1 MKELNKLFNGT
12 FKMLYDISKVSKLGT
27 KEIKLDITDFDLKQ
41 IIWLYDK
48 YEIKKKYKWNLFIES
63 VKNYCILTNNNPL
76 RSAINLIN
84 EIKDK

>member
-12 FKMLYDISKVSKLGT
+12 FKMLYDVSKVSKLGT

-41 IIWLYDK
+41 IIWLYDR
-48 YEIKKKYKWNLFIES
+48 YEIKKKYKWNLFIGS
-63 VKNYCILTNNNPL
+63 VKNYCVLTNNNPL